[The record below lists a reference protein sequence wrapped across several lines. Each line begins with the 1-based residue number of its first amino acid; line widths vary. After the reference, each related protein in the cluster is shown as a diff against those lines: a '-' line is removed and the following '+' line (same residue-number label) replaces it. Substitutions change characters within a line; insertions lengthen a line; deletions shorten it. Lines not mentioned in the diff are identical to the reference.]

1 MLCSVAFLAALG
13 APPTRQAES
22 WEIASQAES
31 FRRTWLEQ
39 VDSLDVCSLSEAHGF
54 VDVQGDSVSNDAH
67 SLLRR
72 WRERACPPAR
82 APHASRRVSVS
93 ALAVDGEEARL
104 ELTVSR
110 GERLHREVYSLRR
123 RPSPFGWAVI
133 DMRVTGLLVRVLP
146 PSFDAASHAGN
157 DHVARVR
164 WLRCSEHLVPRAEG
178 ARRYLTPAAQQC
190 WPISRGVD
198 HQRAAMTL
206 VQVHKR
212 RFIRARE
219 IQPA

>member
-1 MLCSVAFLAALG
+1 VGDRRSGGVLSANVARTGRLARCVQSFRGTRLCGRPGRFGLQRCTLAA
-13 APPTRQAES
+13 AAMAR
-22 WEIASQAES
+22 AS
-31 FRRTWLEQ
+31 L
-39 VDSLDVCSLSEAHGF
+39 
-54 VDVQGDSVSNDAH
+54 
-67 SLLRR
+67 
-72 WRERACPPAR
+72 PPAR